1 MLSSLHNRFS
11 VATDTKFGA
20 IPPTFPLKAEDKEPA
35 EITNDFLLTVDDLTD
50 METIEDVVEEI
61 ADNVVENITMT
72 EVLPEPP
79 EPKEMEDEIF
89 ETFPPDLNEPLFVEP
104 AVLDDIIAEKVV
116 ENITISIT
124 QSEVPEPPELK
135 ETEDEVIEKI
145 PPVSNNPLFVEP
157 AEFVLDDIYTNYDDD
172 NFEEQKPAKKKRG
185 VLKTFLNEFKPTYR
199 KKLKKSK
206 NII

>member
-11 VATDTKFGA
+11 VASETKFGA

-50 METIEDVVEEI
+50 MQTIEDVVEEI

-79 EPKEMEDEIF
+79 EPKEMDDEIF

-104 AVLDDIIAEKVV
+104 AVLDDIISEKVV

-145 PPVSNNPLFVEP
+145 PPVSNNPLFIEP

-206 NII
+206 SII

>member
-11 VATDTKFGA
+11 VASETKFGA

-79 EPKEMEDEIF
+79 EPKEMDDEIF
-89 ETFPPDLNEPLFVEP
+89 ETFPPEPFVEP
-104 AVLDDIIAEKVV
+104 AVLDEIIAEKVV
-116 ENITISIT
+116 ENITIS
-124 QSEVPEPPELK
+124 VPEPPELK
-135 ETEDEVIEKI
+135 EPADEVIEKV

-157 AEFVLDDIYTNYDDD
+157 ADFILDDIYTNYDDD

-206 NII
+206 SII

>member
-79 EPKEMEDEIF
+79 ESKEMEDEVF
-89 ETFPPDLNEPLFVEP
+89 ETFPPELNEPFVDP
-104 AVLDDIIAEKVV
+104 AVLDEIIAEKVV

-135 ETEDEVIEKI
+135 ETEDEVIEKV
-145 PPVSNNPLFVEP
+145 PPISNNPLFVEP

-172 NFEEQKPAKKKRG
+172 NFEEEKPAKKKRG

-206 NII
+206 SII